1 MGGCYS
7 RGKKEDHEVTYAMIK
22 PDAQAKAEEI
32 KAKVKELGGF
42 EIVKEKVE
50 TLSKADAEEFY
61 AEHKERPFFA
71 ALVTFMTSG
80 PITALILRKKD
91 AVKAWRAFIGPT
103 NSAEAKAKMDLAKTD
118 DEKKAAWTV
127 RGAFGTDNQK
137 NAVHGSATI
146 ADANREIKL
155 RFKDF
160 TELNEEVPAKAPE
173 KKDEKKA
180 DAAPA
185 AKTTDAAPAAA
196 ATTTTA
202 AATTT
207 AAKPADAPAAAAA
220 TSSAPAPAAD
230 ATRAAS
236 SSVSAAPAEPRAPSA
251 SVSAAPA
258 ASS

>member
-42 EIVKEKVE
+42 EIVKERVE

-80 PITALILRKKD
+80 PITALLLRKKD

-103 NSAEAKAKMDLAKTD
+103 NSAEAKAKMDAAKTD
-118 DEKKAAWTV
+118 EEKKAAWTV

-137 NAVHGSATI
+137 NAVHGSANI

-160 TELNEEVPAKAPE
+160 TELNEEAPKAAE
-173 KKDEKKA
+173 KKEEKKA

-185 AKTTDAAPAAA
+185 KTDAAPAA

-202 AATTT
+202 ATTP
-207 AAKPADAPAAAAA
+207 AAKPADAPAAAATSPAPAA
-220 TSSAPAPAAD
+220 TAPAAD

-236 SSVSAAPAEPRAPSA
+236 SSVSAAPVEPRAPSA